1 MSHATIIIISSIAS
15 LLAVRWIYFWVL
27 KVAKIKGVVD
37 NPGTRKLHK
46 VPIPVMGGS
55 AVFFGILAG
64 SLISASFGC
73 IGQNTMAPQLMP
85 VVCSMAILYF
95 IGWLDDMTDLR
106 PITRLILEIIVVGAL
121 IMASGCAID
130 DFGGLWSIGQ
140 LPVWVSYALTVF
152 ASVGIINAINMVDG
166 VNALASS
173 ICIMACLFFGC
184 KFLKADCLS
193 DAVLAFCAASS
204 ILPFVIHNLFGQR
217 SRMFLGDAGTMTL
230 GLLLSYFAMRSIGN
244 GCVNGSSVVEGQSM
258 IAFSLAVLSLP
269 VFDALRVMTIRICNG
284 KSPFVGDKTHL
295 HHLLVALGFGHLTTT
310 ICEIGLNLLVIAS
323 WQVSV
328 KLGAGVDAQFYT
340 VVISAFVLIWGASVL
355 LQAEWFAKSW
365 FIRWLHIR
373 HEQANEF
380 RTRFYNGLARILD
393 APEDHMF
400 SRDKDQEQ

>member
-269 VFDALRVMTIRICNG
+269 VFDALRVMTIRICN
-284 KSPFVGDKTHL
+284 
-295 HHLLVALGFGHLTTT
+295 
-310 ICEIGLNLLVIAS
+310 
-323 WQVSV
+323 
-328 KLGAGVDAQFYT
+328 
-340 VVISAFVLIWGASVL
+340 
-355 LQAEWFAKSW
+355 
-365 FIRWLHIR
+365 
-373 HEQANEF
+373 
-380 RTRFYNGLARILD
+380 
-393 APEDHMF
+393 
-400 SRDKDQEQ
+400 